1 VAGVWCVVGAA
12 RSIGSISV
20 VMVKGKAYGNNP
32 HSEDNVDQKK
42 MHSGYGVLV
51 FTSDRGVA
59 GGAGGAAALGG
70 RVQGAGEMV
79 GKINIL
85 ILKKCYFLQSTNFKL
100 LSQMK

>member
-1 VAGVWCVVGAA
+1 
-12 RSIGSISV
+12 
-20 VMVKGKAYGNNP
+20 MVKGKGYGNNP

-42 MHSGYGVLV
+42 MHSGYGVLA

-70 RVQGAGEMV
+70 RVQGLAKWR

-85 ILKKCYFLQSTNFKL
+85 ILKKGYFLHSRNFKFYAR
-100 LSQMK
+100 